1 MGCYHFHLNQLSRG
15 KGQSAIASAAYRA
28 GAKLECTYYGEV
40 SDYTRKGGVVLAEIH
55 LPKQAPE
62 RFKDRETLWNEVE
75 WIEGNK
81 KAQLAH
87 SFDIALMNE
96 FSMEENIEL
105 TSLIGPS
112 KMGKTILC
120 EKVIGFDNIVEISG
134 ADFNSNTDFWAI
146 VAAKVGLPYKG
157 ELTTEREVNE
167 GNSKETDSKSEKYVL
182 AKDTVIQYYKEHDK
196 VLVIDDFHY
205 ASKEMQTKMAQ
216 QLKDAIRRELKVV
229 VVSLPHRA
237 DDAIRQNAD
246 LSGRLS
252 LINIEAWEKKDLKE
266 IALKGFKQLDIKITD
281 EVAEQLAVECLTS
294 PQLMQYICLSIC
306 TLLEDK
312 NEHIVNFDM
321 LEMAYKFTTVN
332 FNYYDVVNVMSKG
345 PNPRGKKRNLYKTL
359 DGKELDLYGLIV
371 ESLAKN
377 PPIMELDFDTVY
389 DRIINLIPKTEG
401 KPDKNSVKSHLNN
414 LQTILKEK
422 EEIYKA
428 IEWKDGKVYVL
439 DPLFLFYLRWGR
451 MNG

>member
-1 MGCYHFHLNQLSRG
+1 MRLKAENVFKPGAYPEYTYVSRNYENTG
-15 KGQSAIASAAYRA
+15 ISYELR
-28 GAKLECTYYGEV
+28 L
-40 SDYTRKGGVVLAEIH
+40 
-55 LPKQAPE
+55 KQAL
-62 RFKDRETLWNEVE
+62 RTA
-75 WIEGNK
+75 GC
-81 KAQLAH
+81 
-87 SFDIALMNE
+87 
-96 FSMEENIEL
+96 L

-167 GNSKETDSKSEKYVL
+167 GNNKETDSKSEKYVL

-401 KPDKNSVKSHLNN
+401 KPDRNSVKSHLNN